1 MSRTWL
7 ILGASG
13 MLGHAC
19 LRVAGREGDTVRG
32 TVRSAAGAALL
43 PGVWRNHLL
52 AGVDAED
59 FATVERAVSEVRPD
73 VVVNCIGVVK
83 QLASSADPLVALP
96 LNALFP
102 HRLAR
107 LCAAEG
113 ARLIH
118 VSTDC
123 VFSGERG
130 HYREEDRPDA
140 DDLYGVSKRLGEVDY
155 PNAVTLRTSII
166 GHELSGA
173 RSLVDWFLAQPGPVD
188 GFTEAIFSGLPTV
201 ELARVIRD
209 HVAPHPELRGL
220 YHVSATPIS
229 KYDLL
234 RLIAEAYG
242 RSTEIR
248 RSNRLTIDRSLDST
262 RFREATGWS
271 PERWPVLV
279 ARMREDA
286 ESLHRSAL

>member
-19 LRVAGREGDTVRG
+19 LRVVGGAGDTVRG
-32 TVRSAAGAALL
+32 TVRSASAADMLPDAWRDRLL
-43 PGVWRNHLL
+43 I
-52 AGVDAED
+52 GVDAED
-59 FATVERAVSEVRPD
+59 FATVERAVSQVRPD

-107 LCAAEG
+107 LCATEA
-113 ARLIH
+113 ARLVH

-130 HYREEDRPDA
+130 GYREEDRPDA

-173 RSLVDWFLAQPGPVD
+173 RSLIDWFLAQPGPVE
-188 GFTEAIFSGLPTV
+188 GFTKAIFSGLPTV
-201 ELARVIRD
+201 ELARLIRD
-209 HVAPHPELRGL
+209 YVAPRPELHGL
-220 YHVSATPIS
+220 YHVSAASIS

-234 RLIAEAYG
+234 RLVAEAYG
-242 RSTEIR
+242 RSTEIQP
-248 RSNRLTIDRSLDST
+248 SDRLAIDRSLNSD
-262 RFREATGWS
+262 RFREATGWRPGS
-271 PERWPVLV
+271 WPELV

-286 ESLHRSAL
+286 ENLSGSAL